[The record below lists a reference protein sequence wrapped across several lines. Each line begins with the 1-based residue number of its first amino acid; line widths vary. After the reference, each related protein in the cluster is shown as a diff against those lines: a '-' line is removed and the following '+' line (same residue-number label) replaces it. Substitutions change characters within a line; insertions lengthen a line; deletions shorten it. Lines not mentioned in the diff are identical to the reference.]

1 MAGPLRVYL
10 VEDSPILRRLFASSL
25 VGVGAEVVGWSADA
39 TTALE
44 ELRDFRPDVVMI
56 DISLAS
62 GNGFDVLRGLQEQ
75 DWASHAI
82 KLVLT
87 NHMTQEYRELGFE
100 LGAHRYFDK
109 TNETSQAI
117 RFVGSI
123 VDAEARRVTR
133 SRHEAAARAHS

>member
-1 MAGPLRVYL
+1 MPGPLQVYL
-10 VEDSPILRRLFASSL
+10 VEDSPILRRLFTSAL

-39 TTALE
+39 QSAIEQLPR
-44 ELRDFRPDVVMI
+44 LQPDVVII

-62 GNGFDVLRGLQEQ
+62 GTGFDVLRGLQDQ
-75 DWASHAI
+75 PWANDAI

-87 NHMTQEYRELGFE
+87 NHMSEDYRELGFE

-117 RFVGSI
+117 RYVAGI
-123 VDAEARRVTR
+123 AEGDARRR
-133 SRHEAAARAHS
+133 SRPHHAVATAHS

>member
-10 VEDSPILRRLFASSL
+10 VEDSPILRRLFTSSL
-25 VGVGAEVVGWSADA
+25 GEVGAEVVGWSADA
-39 TTALE
+39 TTALD

-62 GNGFDVLRGLQEQ
+62 GSGFDVLRGLQEQ
-75 DWASHAI
+75 EWASRAI

-117 RFVGSI
+117 RFIGSM
-123 VDAEARRVTR
+123 VDADTRHITR
-133 SRHEAAARAHS
+133 SHHHTAARAHS